1 MAVTSLTIITAQNP
15 QGVKHTSARN
25 YDLNRRLWL
34 DLNGMKY
41 DLVPIQGNY
50 AGHVENSFLVLDMPR
65 RTAIDLQEKYQ
76 QEAIIWGFVR
86 NTGFE
91 RPVIHWQ
98 FIRNGTAIGHKLQQ
112 VSDDLI
118 ENREHLLQGAKTGH
132 WELPIFEIGSS
143 TNHAEPTPEQL
154 DD

>member
-1 MAVTSLTIITAQNP
+1 
-15 QGVKHTSARN
+15 
-25 YDLNRRLWL
+25 L
-34 DLNGMKY
+34 DLNGMGY

-50 AGHVENSFLVLDMPR
+50 AGHSEKSFLVLDVPR
-65 RTAIDLQEKYQ
+65 KVVLGLQEKYR
-76 QEAIIWGFVR
+76 QEAVIWGFVR
-86 NTGFE
+86 SVGFE
-91 RPVIHWQ
+91 RPTIHWQ
-98 FIRNGTAIGHKLQQ
+98 FIKNGEAIEHKIQP

-143 TNHAEPTPEQL
+143 VGHSDPTPEQL